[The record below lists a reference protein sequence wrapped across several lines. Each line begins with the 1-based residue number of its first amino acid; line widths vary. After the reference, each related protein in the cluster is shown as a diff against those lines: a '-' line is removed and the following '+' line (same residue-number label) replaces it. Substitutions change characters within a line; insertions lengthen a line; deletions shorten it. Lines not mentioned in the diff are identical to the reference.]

1 LYILCDNVGHTSY
14 NKNRTLIEM
23 IGDVYKLK
31 ELPIFK
37 AFRLGTQLG
46 QYVGTKAGERTAL
59 RIAQKGAATGP
70 VFTKEMFEYEISAI
84 RMGAQI

>member
-1 LYILCDNVGHTSY
+1 M
-14 NKNRTLIEM
+14 LIDM
-23 IGDVYKLK
+23 IGDVYKVK
-31 ELPIFK
+31 DLPIIK
-37 AFRLGTQLG
+37 AIRLGAQLG
-46 QYVGTKAGERTAL
+46 HYFGTKAGERTAL